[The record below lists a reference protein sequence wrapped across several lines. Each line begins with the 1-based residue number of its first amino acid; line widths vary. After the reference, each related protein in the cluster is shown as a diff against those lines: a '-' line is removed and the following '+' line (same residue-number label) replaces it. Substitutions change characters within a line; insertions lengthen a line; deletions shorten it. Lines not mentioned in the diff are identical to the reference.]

1 MKDKIISLSLRVEF
15 VVVIGLAFGNFI
27 LGSIAFVL
35 AHPSSAPITENH
47 LLFLIIYEPIILLVV
62 YWFLKQRGWKLSDF
76 KLQPSLQSSGYGIFL
91 AVCGYVSFVVVWII
105 VSFISPEYLKEISEA
120 PLASNNISLINIVA
134 VSIINPCFEEILVVG
149 YVITSLRQVK
159 GETYA
164 VNISVAIRLLYHLY
178 QGPIAVM
185 SIVPLGLIFAYWYA
199 RKENLWSVIIAHAL
213 FDFFGLYSYQ

>member
-1 MKDKIISLSLRVEF
+1 M
-15 VVVIGLAFGNFI
+15 A
-27 LGSIAFVL
+27 
-35 AHPSSAPITENH
+35 
-47 LLFLIIYEPIILLVV
+47 
-62 YWFLKQRGWKLSDF
+62 
-76 KLQPSLQSSGYGIFL
+76 
-91 AVCGYVSFVVVWII
+91 WII

-120 PLASNNISLINIVA
+120 PLAGNNISLINIMA

-149 YVITSLRQVK
+149 YVITTLRQVK

-178 QGPIAVM
+178 QGPLAVM

-199 RKENLWSVIIAHAL
+199 RKENLWSVIMAHAL